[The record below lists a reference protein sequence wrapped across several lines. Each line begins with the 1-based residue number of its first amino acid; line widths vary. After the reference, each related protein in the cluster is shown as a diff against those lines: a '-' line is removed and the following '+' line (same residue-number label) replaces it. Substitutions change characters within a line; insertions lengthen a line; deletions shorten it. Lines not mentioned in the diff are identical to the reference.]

1 MNEMSQNTENG
12 NIWVQQ
18 IKEWLMGQGVQIIL
32 NLLTA
37 LLIFFVG
44 FYLIRFICHSLD
56 KILKKSPRVD
66 DMLKD
71 LMVSVVGKSLW
82 VLVIIMILGRL
93 GLDIGPLLAGLGL
106 TGFILGFAFQDSL
119 SNLASGVMLTL
130 NRPFQI
136 GDYVDAGGVSGT
148 IKSMDM
154 MVVSIITPD
163 NKQII
168 IPNKSVWGSAI
179 TNYTALDT
187 RRVDMAVGISYGS
200 DIAKAKQV
208 ILEAVLSFD
217 EVLSDPAPIIEVVGL
232 GDSSVKL
239 VVRPWVKTADYWT
252 ILFAAYPK
260 IKSALDANG
269 IEIPFP
275 QLDVHHIGRDTKNAS
290 VF

>member
-1 MNEMSQNTENG
+1 MNDFPKNLEASNSWTG
-12 NIWVQQ
+12 Q
-18 IKEWLMGQGVQIIL
+18 IKEWLMGQGIHLLL
-32 NLLTA
+32 NLLVA
-37 LLIFFVG
+37 LLILFAS
-44 FYLIRFICHSLD
+44 YYAISFICHSLE

-66 DMLKD
+66 VMLKE
-71 LMVSVVGKSLW
+71 LIVSVVGKSLW
-82 VLVIIMILGRL
+82 VLVIIMILGRI
-93 GLDIGPLLAGLGL
+93 GLDIGPLIAGLGL

-148 IKSMDM
+148 VKAMDM
-154 MVVSIITPD
+154 MAVSLITPD
-163 NKQII
+163 NKKII

-208 ILEAVLSFD
+208 ILKAVLSFD
-217 EVLSDPAPIIEVVGL
+217 EVLPDPAPTIEVVGL

-239 VVRPWVKTADYWT
+239 VVRPWVNTTDYWT

-260 IKSALDANG
+260 IKSALEANG

-275 QLDVHHIGRDTKNAS
+275 QVDVHHIGSYTKDAS

>member
-1 MNEMSQNTENG
+1 MNDLPQNTEYG
-12 NIWVQQ
+12 NVWINQ
-18 IKEWLMGQGVQIIL
+18 IKEWLMGQGIHLLV

-44 FYLIRFICHSLD
+44 FYLIRFVCHSLE

-71 LMVSVVGKSLW
+71 LIVSVVGKSLW
-82 VLVIIMILGRL
+82 VLVIIMILGRI
-93 GLDIGPLLAGLGL
+93 GLDIGPLIAGLGL

-148 IKSMDM
+148 IKAMDM
-154 MVVSIITPD
+154 MAVSMTTPD
-163 NKQII
+163 NKRII

-200 DIAKAKQV
+200 DIATAKKV
-208 ILEAVLSFD
+208 ILDAILSFD
-217 EVLSDPAPIIEVVGL
+217 EVLSDPAPTIEVVGL
-232 GDSSVKL
+232 GDSSVNL
-239 VVRPWVKTADYWT
+239 VVRPWVKTADYLT

-260 IKSALDANG
+260 IKAALDANG

-275 QLDVHHIGRDTKNAS
+275 QVDVHYSGSDKIE
-290 VF
+290 

>member
-1 MNEMSQNTENG
+1 MNDFPKNLEASNSWTG
-12 NIWVQQ
+12 Q
-18 IKEWLMGQGVQIIL
+18 IKEWLMGQGIHLLL
-32 NLLTA
+32 NLLVA
-37 LLIFFVG
+37 LLILFAS
-44 FYLIRFICHSLD
+44 YYAISFICHYLE

-66 DMLKD
+66 VMLKE
-71 LMVSVVGKSLW
+71 LIVSVVGKSLW
-82 VLVIIMILGRL
+82 VLVIIMILGRI
-93 GLDIGPLLAGLGL
+93 GFDIGPLIAGLGL

-148 IKSMDM
+148 VKAMDM
-154 MVVSIITPD
+154 MAVSLITPD
-163 NKQII
+163 NKKII

-217 EVLSDPAPIIEVVGL
+217 EVLPDPAPTIEVVGL

-239 VVRPWVKTADYWT
+239 VVRPWVKTTDYWT

-260 IKSALDANG
+260 IKAALDANG

-275 QLDVHHIGRDTKNAS
+275 QVDVHYIGSDKIE
-290 VF
+290 